1 MKKILRKKSQ
11 ELPLPGNDWRP
22 QTTKIKYPRWTFVHI
37 PETNEY
43 SLIWDNT
50 RLIFIS
56 ERAFRSWNK
65 NPLIASKESISGYKI
80 WKRIGFAPG
89 TLIESVIDRKRFFI
103 TGGKLFEEEKRLVA
117 TPDFYEKLGFN
128 PNLAIVASMEEVN
141 FHKEGEIISD
151 IRYL

>member
-1 MKKILRKKSQ
+1 MEK
-11 ELPLPGNDWRP
+11 WTP
-22 QTTKIKYPRWTFVHI
+22 QKIKVKYPKWTCVFV

-43 SLIWDNT
+43 SLIWDRT

-65 NPLIASKESISGYKI
+65 IPIIASKESISGYNV

-89 TLIESVIDRKRFFI
+89 TLIESIIDKRRYFI
-103 TGGKLFEEEKRLVA
+103 TGGKLFEEEKMLIG

-128 PNLAIVASMEEVN
+128 PSLAVVASIEEVN
-141 FHKEGEIISD
+141 FHKEGGVISD
-151 IRYL
+151 IRYV

>member
-1 MKKILRKKSQ
+1 MFRKKSRQ
-11 ELPLPGNDWRP
+11 SPLLTNEWKP
-22 QTTKIKYPRWTFVHI
+22 QTNKVKYPRWTFVYV

-43 SLIWDNT
+43 SLIWDKT

-56 ERAFRSWNK
+56 ERAFKSWNRI
-65 NPLIASKESISGYKI
+65 PIIASKESISGYKI

-89 TLIESVIDRKRFFI
+89 TLIESVVDKKRYFI
-103 TGGKLFEEEKRLVA
+103 TGGKLFEEEKMLVG

-128 PNLAIVASMEEVN
+128 PNLAIIASMEEVN

-151 IRYL
+151 IRNI

>member
-1 MKKILRKKSQ
+1 MFRKKSRQ
-11 ELPLPGNDWRP
+11 SPLLTNEWKP
-22 QTTKIKYPRWTFVHI
+22 QTNKVKYPRWTFVYV

-43 SLIWDNT
+43 SLLWDKT

-56 ERAFRSWNK
+56 ERAFKSWNK
-65 NPLIASKESISGYKI
+65 IPIIASKESISGYKI

-89 TLIESVIDRKRFFI
+89 TLIESIIDKKRYFI
-103 TGGKLFEEEKRLVA
+103 TGGNLFEEEKMLVG

-151 IRYL
+151 IRNI

>member
-1 MKKILRKKSQ
+1 MEK
-11 ELPLPGNDWRP
+11 WTP
-22 QTTKIKYPRWTFVHI
+22 QKIKVKYPKWTCVFV

-43 SLIWDNT
+43 SLIWDKT

-65 NPLIASKESISGYKI
+65 IPIIASKESISGYNV

-89 TLIESVIDRKRFFI
+89 TLIESIIDKRRYFI
-103 TGGKLFEEEKRLVA
+103 TGGKLFEEEKMLIG

-128 PNLAIVASMEEVN
+128 PSLAVVASIEEVN
-141 FHKEGEIISD
+141 FHKEGGVISD
-151 IRYL
+151 IRYV

>member
-1 MKKILRKKSQ
+1 MFKKKSQ
-11 ELPLPGNDWRP
+11 ELLSSITNWIPPNN
-22 QTTKIKYPRWTFVHI
+22 KVKYPRWTFVYI
-37 PETNEY
+37 PELNEY
-43 SLIWDNT
+43 SLLWDKT

-56 ERAFRSWNK
+56 ERAFRSWNRI
-65 NPLIASKESISGYKI
+65 PLIASKESISGYKV

-89 TLIESVIDRKRFFI
+89 TLIESIIDKKRYFI
-103 TGGKLFEEEKRLVA
+103 TGGKLFEEEKQLIG

-151 IRYL
+151 IRYI